1 MKLKLIPEKLE
12 DLILP
17 NKEEVITYI
26 NKKINMNDLNICFI
40 GNSNCCKSTICNI
53 IINTFLNKHNNY
65 EKKKILFELNYYDD
79 INIQNQINNL
89 QIFCQ
94 NNINCN
100 KIVYINN
107 FGDFNEANQ
116 QYLKYYI
123 DTFNKLKQKNKIFF
137 LIECKDESLI
147 KDIIKSRVDI
157 YRLHELDNKS
167 YKKILENIVEKK
179 KINITENTKNKI
191 LNSYNISIKSILCYL
206 EKLYILDYDEN
217 INIHTINYD
226 IFYKYLKHIEKN
238 EINESIKILFELYD
252 NGYDISDIYFYLF
265 EYIKN
270 NNKTEYFNLI
280 EKICYYITQYYSG
293 NYNKV
298 MLILLSY
305 ELNNEINNEINNE
318 LNK

>member
-123 DTFNKLKQKNKIFF
+123 DTFNKLKQKNKKFDFLGGDYIF
-137 LIECKDESLI
+137 ID
-147 KDIIKSRVDI
+147 
-157 YRLHELDNKS
+157 
-167 YKKILENIVEKK
+167 
-179 KINITENTKNKI
+179 
-191 LNSYNISIKSILCYL
+191 
-206 EKLYILDYDEN
+206 
-217 INIHTINYD
+217 
-226 IFYKYLKHIEKN
+226 
-238 EINESIKILFELYD
+238 
-252 NGYDISDIYFYLF
+252 
-265 EYIKN
+265 
-270 NNKTEYFNLI
+270 
-280 EKICYYITQYYSG
+280 
-293 NYNKV
+293 
-298 MLILLSY
+298 
-305 ELNNEINNEINNE
+305 
-318 LNK
+318 